1 HAAKAGMS
9 QGKEGRTLK
18 SFMRIVAVAAML
30 LLLVISGCARA
41 DEASS
46 GSSAGKPQAVSGTS
60 STKKATG
67 VSSKYTIKDIE
78 HLENTQNFAKGAL
91 EHIFDG
97 TINKKGKATG
107 YHYSMIEDSKGHI
120 LEGTRSNPDAHGVF
134 TAKVRVGDVK
144 KNGFSSFYPETW
156 SPQEVVDAI
165 NEAYE
170 DAVNNPENP
179 RGDLWIGHSGKLEID
194 MYLNEKKKIVTAYPI
209 FQENKAK

>member
-1 HAAKAGMS
+1 M
-9 QGKEGRTLK
+9 K

-144 KNGFSSFYPETW
+144 KNGFSSFYPET
-156 SPQEVVDAI
+156 
-165 NEAYE
+165 
-170 DAVNNPENP
+170 
-179 RGDLWIGHSGKLEID
+179 
-194 MYLNEKKKIVTAYPI
+194 
-209 FQENKAK
+209 

>member
-1 HAAKAGMS
+1 MK
-9 QGKEGRTLK
+9 TLK
-18 SFMRIVAVAAML
+18 GFMKIAAVAAML
-30 LLLVISGCARA
+30 LLLVVSGCARE

-46 GSSAGKPQAVSGTS
+46 GSSSGKPQVVSETSSSQAVSGTS